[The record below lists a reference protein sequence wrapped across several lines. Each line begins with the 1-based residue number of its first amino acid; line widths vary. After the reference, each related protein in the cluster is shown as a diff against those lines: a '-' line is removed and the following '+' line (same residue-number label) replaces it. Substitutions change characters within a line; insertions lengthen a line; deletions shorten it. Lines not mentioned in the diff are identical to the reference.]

1 MKLKRLIL
9 VFIIYFILI
18 IYLLELSVLI
28 FLKKEHNLIDHSM
41 DELKL
46 MATKKVKNFDTR
58 SDFLA
63 YQQQKLENKNLSPS
77 FKITEKHL
85 FGGDYKNHIKNFYNS
100 KIENGN
106 KIPFR
111 GPINK
116 PSLGSNEDGF
126 REIINND
133 KFGFKNS
140 NKIYNKKINIIV
152 VGDSFAE
159 GIPFGNENDIANQ
172 IRSNSNMNALNLGIG
187 GTGPLTSYATIK
199 EYGENFQPETIL
211 YLFYEGN
218 DLDDLM
224 IENKTF
230 LNRYLSLNYSQSLFE
245 SREELIVFL
254 DEYEEVF
261 NKILPMKVQQEK
273 IKPKKISRNKPKYL
287 ESISDFAEL
296 QSLKNLL
303 FYSSTFNK
311 QEVNFNLFEKVLKN
325 MKITTKKWGG
335 KLYFVYLPSWSRYN
349 TNNFISN
356 YFLKKKIKKIVEKN
370 EIFFID
376 VDKIFKKNRVN
387 NINSYN
393 LGIYGHYTK
402 EIYNLISKELV
413 KIINK

>member
-9 VFIIYFILI
+9 IFVIYFILI
-18 IYLLELSVLI
+18 IYLLELSVLV
-28 FLKKEHNLIDHSM
+28 FLNKEHNLIDHNM

-46 MATKKVKNFDTR
+46 MATKKIKNFDKR

-63 YQQQKLENKNLSPS
+63 FQQLKLEHENLSPS
-77 FKITEKHL
+77 FRISEKHL
-85 FGGDYKNHIKNFYNS
+85 FRGDYKNHIKNFYNS
-100 KIENGN
+100 KIENDD

-116 PSLGSNEDGF
+116 ISLGSNEDGY

-140 NKIYNKKINIIV
+140 NKIYDKKINIIV

-159 GIPFGNENDIANQ
+159 GIPFGNENNIASQ
-172 IRSNSNMNALNLGIG
+172 ITSNSKMNALNLGIG

-230 LNRYLSLNYSQSLFE
+230 LNRYLSLKYSQGLFE
-245 SREELIVFL
+245 STEELKVFL

-261 NKILPMKVQQEK
+261 NKILPMKVQQEN
-273 IKPKKISRNKPKYL
+273 IKPKKILKNEPKYL
-287 ESISDFAEL
+287 ESISDFLEL

-311 QEVNFNLFEKVLKN
+311 QKVNFNLFEKVLKN

-335 KLYFVYLPSWSRYN
+335 NLYFVYLPSWSRYN

-356 YFLKKKIKKIVEKN
+356 YFLKNKIRKIVEKN
-370 EIFFID
+370 KIFFID

-413 KIINK
+413 KIIN